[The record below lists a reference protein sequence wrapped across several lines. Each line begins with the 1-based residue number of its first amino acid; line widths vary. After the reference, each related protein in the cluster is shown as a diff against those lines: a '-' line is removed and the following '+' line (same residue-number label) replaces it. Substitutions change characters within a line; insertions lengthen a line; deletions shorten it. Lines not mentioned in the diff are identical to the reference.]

1 MAYETQKETLRT
13 DGGNTWEKGKATG
26 NKENEI

>member
-13 DGGNTWEKGKATG
+13 DGGNPWEKGKATG
-26 NKENEI
+26 HKENEI

>member
-13 DGGNTWEKGKATG
+13 DGGYPWKKGKTAG
-26 NKENEI
+26 HKENEI